1 MTQKG
6 RPPDG
11 VEWPRRWCLL
21 PPVQPD
27 GCGAARHWVGG
38 PHRQKFGAWQT
49 AKELASLIQK
59 GVYEVRKIP
68 HGVKAMP
75 TKLVLRIKLKSDVT
89 VEKYKVQS
97 ASFSAQACTTT
108 PTNVTLP

>member
-1 MTQKG
+1 
-6 RPPDG
+6 
-11 VEWPRRWCLL
+11 
-21 PPVQPD
+21 
-27 GCGAARHWVGG
+27 
-38 PHRQKFGAWQT
+38 
-49 AKELASLIQK
+49 
-59 GVYEVRKIP
+59 VYEVRKIP